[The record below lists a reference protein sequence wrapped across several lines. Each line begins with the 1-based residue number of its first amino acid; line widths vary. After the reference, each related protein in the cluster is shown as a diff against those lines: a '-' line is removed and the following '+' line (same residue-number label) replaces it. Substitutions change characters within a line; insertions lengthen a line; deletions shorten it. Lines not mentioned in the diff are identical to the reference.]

1 MVKAELQN
9 IGHEKSYRLIGLGT
23 VSLKSQRADKDPLQI
38 YVAASKRCLVF
49 VPSQ

>member
-9 IGHEKSYRLIGLGT
+9 IGHEKSYRLIELGT
-23 VSLKSQRADKDPLQI
+23 VSLKLQRADKDPLQI
-38 YVAASKRCLVF
+38 YAATFKRCLVF